1 MKAILITIQIATRV
15 IVADDATE
23 QDIINIAL
31 PRLCRNMDSDPW
43 GDSEISDDTEC
54 PYNPEYDELTN
65 DEN

>member
-31 PRLCRNMDSDPW
+31 PRLCRNMESDPW
-43 GDSEISDDTEC
+43 EDSEISVDTEC
-54 PYNPEYDELTN
+54 PYDPEYDELTK
-65 DEN
+65 DED

>member
-15 IVADDATE
+15 IVADDTTE

-43 GDSEISDDTEC
+43 GDSEISDDIEC
-54 PYNPEYDELTN
+54 PYDPEYDELTN
-65 DEN
+65 EEN